1 MTQLRI
7 VTNNVADSAALTVS
21 NTAPG
26 MGADKLKTDI
36 KSQVCRVLA
45 NSALIVASW
54 VDPKQVAAVVI
65 PASNLNASSTIRVQV
80 FSDQAGT
87 ILVWDSGVRYA
98 APGQLLINEDFTQPL
113 NVNRFAFD
121 FPPST
126 AVYLPQQEM
135 ARCVKIQFDD
145 ADATFLDFS
154 RLIIGP
160 TISTYNLDIP
170 YGQSDGVVDQSSNSR
185 TASGDIKTDIG
196 PKSKKLMFD
205 LSFIGPEDRSAV
217 KRVLENGIGKFMW
230 VSLMAE
236 DADPEL
242 ERDKSIYGKLTRVA
256 DMQWANYASHTT
268 QFELES

>member
-1 MTQLRI
+1 MI
-7 VTNNVADSAALTVS
+7 
-21 NTAPG
+21 
-26 MGADKLKTDI
+26 
-36 KSQVCRVLA
+36 C
-45 NSALIVASW
+45 
-54 VDPKQVAAVVI
+54 
-65 PASNLNASSTIRVQV
+65 QV
-80 FSDQAGT
+80 FFSKT
-87 ILVWDSGVRYA
+87 IDFVNNSLI
-98 APGQLLINEDFTQPL
+98 LLICFRLNSILFRPNE
-113 NVNRFAFD
+113 V
-121 FPPST
+121 S
-126 AVYLPQQEM
+126 
-135 ARCVKIQFDD
+135 
-145 ADATFLDFS
+145 LDFFI
-154 RLIIGP
+154 LIIGP

-170 YGQSDGVVDQSSNSR
+170 YGQFDGIVDQRSNSR

-242 ERDKSIYGKLTRVA
+242 ERDKSIYGKLTRAA